1 MKLFLRLLK
10 HARPWWSILF
20 VAAISLLILTAV
32 NLLSPWLIRDLISLL
47 ESSVIEP
54 NENLFSSIIKL
65 ASFILISYVARAIF
79 RFLNNYLAHKAAW
92 NLVSKMRVLLYHKYQ
107 ELSLQWYQDK
117 ETGQLMSRATNDTA
131 TFEALIAH
139 VIPDLSSNI
148 IVLLAV
154 TAILFFINV
163 KLALFTLIPI
173 PFLIVGSVIFA
184 KKIRPNFRNAQA
196 RLADFNAVLQD
207 NLSGMKEIQ
216 AFNQQKREKKKLS
229 QFSHNYVKA
238 ILSALKKSALFHP
251 TIEFISSLGTV
262 IVIVAGG
269 SLALKG
275 QLGIAD
281 IVAFL
286 LYLNL
291 FYQPITTLAR
301 ITEDLQQ
308 SLAGAERVFEIL
320 DTPSSVK
327 EVENPES
334 LKTSRGEVT
343 FQNVSFE
350 YVENQEI
357 LKDVSFHVESGK
369 MLALVG
375 PTGVG
380 KTTIISLLARFWD
393 VSEGSILIDGLDI
406 RKLSFESLRNQMSIV
421 LQDVFLF
428 NGTIADNIA
437 WGQNDAT
444 IEDIIEAS
452 RIARAE
458 EFILDLP
465 EGYDTRIGER
475 GMKLSG
481 GQKQR
486 LSIARAVLRKS
497 PILIL
502 DEATASVDVETE
514 SLIQESIQEL
524 SGTRTILV
532 IAHRLSTVKKADS
545 ILVFEK
551 GHIVEEGNH
560 KTLLSQNGVYKK
572 LIEKQFMGET
582 S

>member
-1 MKLFLRLLK
+1 MAYFIRLLK
-10 HARPWWSILF
+10 YARPWWGL
-20 VAAISLLILTAV
+20 LLISALSLIALTAL
-32 NLLSPWLIRDLISLL
+32 NLLSPWLIRDLIAIL
-47 ESSVIEP
+47 ENSIDTPSDI
-54 NENLFSSIIKL
+54 LFSSIFMLAMLIL
-65 ASFILISYVARAIF
+65 ASYLARALF

-92 NLVSKMRVLLYHKYQ
+92 NLVSKMRVLMYDKYQ

-139 VIPDLSSNI
+139 VVPDLCSN
-148 IVLLAV
+148 VLILCAV
-154 TAILFFINV
+154 TFILFVINI
-163 KLALFTLIPI
+163 KLALYTLIPV
-173 PFLIVGSVIFA
+173 PFLIGGSVLFA
-184 KKIRPNFRNAQA
+184 KRIRPNFRKAQA
-196 RLADFNAVLQD
+196 TLADFSAALQD

-216 AFNQQKREKKKLS
+216 AFNQQKREQKKLS
-229 QFSHNYVKA
+229 YFSQHYVKS
-238 ILSALKKSALFHP
+238 ILAALKKSALFHP
-251 TIEFISSLGTV
+251 TIELISSLGTV
-262 IVIVAGG
+262 IVVLAGG
-269 SLALKG
+269 KFALDG
-275 QLGIAD
+275 QISIAD

-308 SLAGAERVFEIL
+308 SLAGAERVFEVL
-320 DTPSSVK
+320 DTPNTIK
-327 EVENPES
+327 EIDNP
-334 LKTSRGEVT
+334 KTLGSSRGEIC
-343 FQNVSFE
+343 FENVSFH
-350 YVENQEI
+350 YVVNQPV
-357 LKDVSFHVESGK
+357 LKNLSFSISSGN

-393 VSEGSILIDGLDI
+393 PSEGRILIDGQDI
-406 RKLSFESLRNQMSIV
+406 KELSFESLRRQMSIV

-428 NGTIADNIA
+428 NGTIAENIA
-437 WGQNDAT
+437 WGQNDASLC
-444 IEDIIEAS
+444 DIIQAS
-452 RIARAE
+452 RVARAE
-458 EFILDLP
+458 EFILQLP
-465 EGYDTRIGER
+465 EGYDTKIGER

-514 SLIQESIQEL
+514 ALIQESIQEL

-532 IAHRLSTVKKADS
+532 IAHRLSTIKKADT
-545 ILVFEK
+545 ILVFDK
-551 GHIVEEGNH
+551 GRVIEEGKH
-560 KTLLSQNGVYKK
+560 ADLIAHNGAYKK
-572 LIEKQFMGET
+572 MIELQFQ

>member
-1 MKLFLRLLK
+1 MAYFIRLLK
-10 HARPWWSILF
+10 YARPWWGL
-20 VAAISLLILTAV
+20 LLISALSLIALTAL
-32 NLLSPWLIRDLISLL
+32 NLLSPWLIRDLIAIL
-47 ESSVIEP
+47 ENSIDTPSDI
-54 NENLFSSIIKL
+54 LFSSIFMLAMLIL
-65 ASFILISYVARAIF
+65 ASYLARALF

-92 NLVSKMRVLLYHKYQ
+92 NLVSKMRVLMYDKYQ

-139 VIPDLSSNI
+139 VVPDLCSN
-148 IVLLAV
+148 VLILCAV
-154 TAILFFINV
+154 TFILFVINI
-163 KLALFTLIPI
+163 KLALYTLIPV
-173 PFLIVGSVIFA
+173 PFLIGGSVLFA
-184 KKIRPNFRNAQA
+184 KRIRPNFRKAQA
-196 RLADFNAVLQD
+196 TLADFSAALQD

-216 AFNQQKREKKKLS
+216 AFNQQKREQKKLS
-229 QFSHNYVKA
+229 YFSQHYVKS
-238 ILSALKKSALFHP
+238 ILAALKKSALFHP
-251 TIEFISSLGTV
+251 TIELISSLGTV
-262 IVIVAGG
+262 IVVLAGG
-269 SLALKG
+269 KLALDG
-275 QLGIAD
+275 QISIAD

-308 SLAGAERVFEIL
+308 SLAGAERVFEVL
-320 DTPSSVK
+320 DTPNTVK
-327 EVENPES
+327 EIDNP
-334 LKTSRGEVT
+334 KTLGSSRGEIC
-343 FQNVSFE
+343 FENVSFH
-350 YVENQEI
+350 YVVNQPV
-357 LKDVSFHVESGK
+357 LKNLSFSISSGN

-393 VSEGSILIDGLDI
+393 PSEGRILIDGQDI
-406 RKLSFESLRNQMSIV
+406 KELSFESLRRQMSIV

-428 NGTIADNIA
+428 NGTIAENIA
-437 WGQNDAT
+437 WGQNDASLC
-444 IEDIIEAS
+444 DIIQAS
-452 RIARAE
+452 RVARAE
-458 EFILDLP
+458 EFILQLP
-465 EGYDTRIGER
+465 EGYDTKIGER

-514 SLIQESIQEL
+514 ALIQESIQEL

-532 IAHRLSTVKKADS
+532 IAHRLSTIKKADT
-545 ILVFEK
+545 ILVFDK
-551 GHIVEEGNH
+551 GRVIEEGKH
-560 KTLLSQNGVYKK
+560 ADLIAHNGAYKK
-572 LIEKQFMGET
+572 MIELQFQ

>member
-10 HARPWWSILF
+10 HARPWWGILF
-20 VAAISLLILTAV
+20 VAAVSLLILTAV

-54 NENLFSSIIKL
+54 NENLLSSIIKL
-65 ASFILISYVARAIF
+65 ASLILISYVARAIF

-173 PFLIVGSVIFA
+173 PFLIAGSVIFA

-393 VSEGSILIDGLDI
+393 VSEGSILIDGVDI

-428 NGTIADNIA
+428 NGTVADNIA

-572 LIEKQFMGET
+572 LIEKQFMGEM

>member
-1 MKLFLRLLK
+1 MAYFIRLLK
-10 HARPWWSILF
+10 YARPWWGL
-20 VAAISLLILTAV
+20 LLISALSLIALTAL
-32 NLLSPWLIRDLISLL
+32 NLLSPWLIRDLIAIL
-47 ESSVIEP
+47 ENSIDTPSDI
-54 NENLFSSIIKL
+54 LFSSIFMLAMLIL
-65 ASFILISYVARAIF
+65 ASYLARALF

-92 NLVSKMRVLLYHKYQ
+92 NLVSKMRVLMYDKYQ

-139 VIPDLSSNI
+139 VVPDLCSN
-148 IVLLAV
+148 VLILCAV
-154 TAILFFINV
+154 AFILFVINI
-163 KLALFTLIPI
+163 KLALYTLIPV
-173 PFLIVGSVIFA
+173 PFLIGGSVLFA
-184 KKIRPNFRNAQA
+184 KRIRPNFRKAQA
-196 RLADFNAVLQD
+196 TLADFSAALQD

-216 AFNQQKREKKKLS
+216 AFNQQKREQKKLS
-229 QFSHNYVKA
+229 YFSQHYVKS
-238 ILSALKKSALFHP
+238 ILAALKKSALFHP
-251 TIEFISSLGTV
+251 TIELISSLGTV
-262 IVIVAGG
+262 IVVLAGG
-269 SLALKG
+269 KLALDG
-275 QLGIAD
+275 QISIAD

-308 SLAGAERVFEIL
+308 SLAGAERVFEVL
-320 DTPSSVK
+320 DTPNTVK
-327 EVENPES
+327 EIDNP
-334 LKTSRGEVT
+334 KTLGSSRGEIC
-343 FQNVSFE
+343 FENVSFH
-350 YVENQEI
+350 YVVNQPV
-357 LKDVSFHVESGK
+357 LKNLSFSISSGN

-393 VSEGSILIDGLDI
+393 PSEGRILIDGQDI
-406 RKLSFESLRNQMSIV
+406 KELSFESLRRQMSIV

-428 NGTIADNIA
+428 NGTIAENIA
-437 WGQNDAT
+437 WGQNDASLC
-444 IEDIIEAS
+444 DIIQAS
-452 RIARAE
+452 RVARAE
-458 EFILDLP
+458 EFILQLP
-465 EGYDTRIGER
+465 EGYDTKIGER

-514 SLIQESIQEL
+514 ALIQESIQEL

-532 IAHRLSTVKKADS
+532 IAHRLSTIKKADT
-545 ILVFEK
+545 ILVFDK
-551 GHIVEEGNH
+551 GRVIEEGKH
-560 KTLLSQNGVYKK
+560 ADLIAHNGAYKK
-572 LIEKQFMGET
+572 MIELQFQ

>member
-1 MKLFLRLLK
+1 MAYFIRLLK
-10 HARPWWSILF
+10 YARPWWGL
-20 VAAISLLILTAV
+20 LLISALSLIALTAL
-32 NLLSPWLIRDLISLL
+32 NLLSPWLIRDLIAIL
-47 ESSVIEP
+47 ENSIDTPSDI
-54 NENLFSSIIKL
+54 LFSSIFMLAMLIL
-65 ASFILISYVARAIF
+65 ASYLARALF

-92 NLVSKMRVLLYHKYQ
+92 NLVSKMRVLMYDKYQ

-139 VIPDLSSNI
+139 VVPDLCSN
-148 IVLLAV
+148 VLILCAV
-154 TAILFFINV
+154 TFILFVINI
-163 KLALFTLIPI
+163 KLALYTLIPV
-173 PFLIVGSVIFA
+173 PFLIGGSVLFA
-184 KKIRPNFRNAQA
+184 KRIRPNFRKAQA
-196 RLADFNAVLQD
+196 TLADFSAALQD

-216 AFNQQKREKKKLS
+216 AFNQQKREQKKLS
-229 QFSHNYVKA
+229 YFSQHYVKS
-238 ILSALKKSALFHP
+238 ILAALKKSALFHP
-251 TIEFISSLGTV
+251 TIELISSLGTV
-262 IVIVAGG
+262 IVVFAGG
-269 SLALKG
+269 KFALDG
-275 QLGIAD
+275 QISIAD

-308 SLAGAERVFEIL
+308 SLAGAERVFEVL
-320 DTPSSVK
+320 DTPNTVK
-327 EVENPES
+327 EIDNP
-334 LKTSRGEVT
+334 KTLGSSRGEIC
-343 FQNVSFE
+343 FENVSFH
-350 YVENQEI
+350 YVVNQPV
-357 LKDVSFHVESGK
+357 LKNLSFSISSGN

-393 VSEGSILIDGLDI
+393 PSEGRILIDGQDI
-406 RKLSFESLRNQMSIV
+406 KELSFESLRRQMSIV

-428 NGTIADNIA
+428 NGTVAENIA
-437 WGQNDAT
+437 WGQNDASLG
-444 IEDIIEAS
+444 DIIQAS
-452 RIARAE
+452 RVARAE
-458 EFILDLP
+458 EFILQLP
-465 EGYDTRIGER
+465 EGYDTKIGER

-514 SLIQESIQEL
+514 ALIQESIQEL

-532 IAHRLSTVKKADS
+532 IAHRLSTIKKADT
-545 ILVFEK
+545 ILVFDK
-551 GHIVEEGNH
+551 GRVIEEGKH
-560 KTLLSQNGVYKK
+560 ADLIAHNGAYKK
-572 LIEKQFMGET
+572 MIELQFQ